1 VEVLGGA
8 PGEIR
13 VGEGIGA
20 ATFAR
25 ASLRRAIVSPEG
37 IASKHRNPKPTKPIA
52 PIELTAPT
60 ELTGPIKLTAPIE
73 LTGPI
78 KLTAPI
84 ELTGP
89 IKPTSR
95 RLLTDRPSDR

>member
-1 VEVLGGA
+1 MEILGGE

-52 PIELTAPT
+52 PIELT
-60 ELTGPIKLTAPIE
+60 
-73 LTGPI
+73 
-78 KLTAPI
+78 
-84 ELTGP
+84 GP

-95 RLLTDRPSDR
+95 RLLPDRPSDR